1 MYTHSRI
8 YGLYLHRLL
17 LAAVLCVFPL
27 SLASLVPNSFMVGLQ
42 DASDGL
48 LPSTTLHHRFLN
60 TLADLH
66 IPHRVVYN
74 YSRVYTGVSILVSSN
89 YADFI
94 NTLPEVH
101 AVVPNQLTSPD
112 YIHRL
117 VPRNGVAYSAKRQL
131 AHDSTGYYEFM
142 KQHPN
147 IRGQGVKVGIIDSGL
162 DYHHPAFGNCYK
174 TSGCRIQYGH
184 DFVGDDFNGTNT
196 AQPDDDPRDTCNGH
210 GTHVAGILAGDDG
223 EFQGLAPEATLG
235 VYRVI
240 GCEGNSNTD
249 IIVKALE
256 QAHKDGMQVINMSV
270 GTPSGTGM
278 EVDSRTSGIYV
289 RYGML
294 IVSSAGNAGTYS
306 MWMNNAP
313 ATGPGVI
320 SVASSEPN
328 EYYSLCITDHSNGD
342 KNIVRSSTQDLS
354 IPTDFKHQPLTRA
367 KDTNGTDQACTP
379 LTQSLKG
386 KVALIQRGGCKVNTK
401 AQHAMEAGAIALLI
415 YNNEGDV
422 VNTFN
427 VDDTIKI
434 PVVCIEKS
442 SGDDFVKRLGEG
454 QGITLSSDENLIA
467 VPSARPAT
475 VSYFSSWGP
484 STSLELKPT
493 ITAPGNQ
500 IYSTLPLNMGRYG
513 IQSGTSMASP
523 YVAGCLA
530 LLCQLMPNGAVPE
543 YASYLRATA
552 SVLKSDKSGFILS
565 LAQQGSGLIDM
576 SSVANALN
584 FHFRSSLWL
593 WDISD
598 PPGGKQFQLFNISL
612 INRGEVVYYLNT
624 TYETAE
630 QVTPFTPE
638 RTVNS
643 EPFRRYEKMDMTNIR
658 TNRSTLEPGKELRH
672 SYRVTIDKLPDDEF
686 WIVGGRVV
694 VSLTD
699 PQDNSFQLS
708 FPFIGMKGIL
718 SELPIL
724 PPVNNPL
731 YPQLIDPL
739 TKEPIT
745 ENGTRTFS
753 MEEDDFPVLRYRL
766 QYTISIT
773 NIYITYNARSVD
785 TDKVYEKNET
795 AHFGHAYDLIRN
807 FEDNDFYTFNW
818 TGLLNNAV
826 GLPSN
831 AGKDSLYLTVRWDAP
846 YVSGDKSTKVITW
859 KSPTF
864 NIQHFS
870 RSPLRGIPDMR
881 VPKPPQSIST

>member
-1 MYTHSRI
+1 
-8 YGLYLHRLL
+8 
-17 LAAVLCVFPL
+17 
-27 SLASLVPNSFMVGLQ
+27 MVGLQ
-42 DASDGL
+42 DTNDGL
-48 LPSTTLHHRFLN
+48 LPSTTLQHRFLN

-66 IPHRVVYN
+66 IPHRVAYN
-74 YSRVYTGVSILVSSN
+74 YSRVYTGVSIRVSSN

-117 VPRNGVAYSAKRQL
+117 VPRNGVTYSAKRQL
-131 AHDSTGYYEFM
+131 AHDSTGYYDFI

-147 IRGQGVKVGIIDSGL
+147 VRGQGVKVGIIDSGL

-240 GCEGNSNTD
+240 GCEGSSNTD
-249 IIVKALE
+249 IIVKSLE
-256 QAHKDGMQVINMSV
+256 QAYEDDMQVINISV

-278 EVDSRTSGIYV
+278 ELDSEVIQSNGFYDHFV
-289 RYGML
+289 
-294 IVSSAGNAGTYS
+294 VSSAGNSGAYS

-313 ATGPGVI
+313 ATAHSVI

-328 EYYSLCITDHSNGD
+328 EYYSLCITDHSNDD
-342 KNIVRSSTQDLS
+342 KKIIRSSTQDLS
-354 IPTDFKHQPLTRA
+354 IPADFKHQSLTRA

-379 LTQSLKG
+379 LIQSLKG

-401 AQHAMEAGAIALLI
+401 VQHAVEAGAIAVLI

-427 VDDTIKI
+427 VDDTITI

-442 SGDDFVKRLGEG
+442 SGDDFVKRLDEG
-454 QGITLSSDENLIA
+454 QDITLSSDENLIA
-467 VPSARPAT
+467 VPSARPDT

-484 STSLELKPT
+484 SPYFTMKPD

-530 LLCQLMPNGAVPE
+530 LLCQLMPNRAVPA

-552 SVLKSDKSGFILS
+552 SVLKSDKPGFILS

-612 INRGEVVYYLNT
+612 INRGEVNYRVNT
-624 TYETAE
+624 TYETSE

-638 RTVNS
+638 RTLTI
-643 EPFRRYEKMDMTNIR
+643 EPLRRYEKMDMANILTNQF
-658 TNRSTLEPGKELRH
+658 TLEPGKELH
-672 SYRVTIDKLPDDEF
+672 QSYQVIIDELPGDEI
-686 WIVGGRVV
+686 WVVGGRLV

-699 PQDNSFQLS
+699 PQGNSFQLS
-708 FPFIGMKGIL
+708 FPFTGIKGKL
-718 SELPIL
+718 GELPVL
-724 PPVNNPL
+724 PPVDDPL
-731 YPQLIDPL
+731 YPHLIDPL
-739 TKEPIT
+739 TKEPIN

-753 MEEDDFPVLRYRL
+753 MEADDFPRVRFRL
-766 QYTISIT
+766 QYPTTPVTIFVQYQI
-773 NIYITYNARSVD
+773 R
-785 TDKVYEKNET
+785 DKNNGSLSWISEMAAWGFSRYLSRNYES
-795 AHFGHAYDLIRN
+795 D
-807 FEDNDFYTFNW
+807 DFYTYTWN
-818 TGLLNNAV
+818 GLL
-826 GLPSN
+826 
-831 AGKDSLYLTVRWDAP
+831 Y
-846 YVSGDKSTKVITW
+846 GDKC
-859 KSPTF
+859 
-864 NIQHFS
+864 
-870 RSPLRGIPDMR
+870 IPPE
-881 VPKPPQSIST
+881 VEV